1 MQTGFL
7 YKKSDHATSSWIFTI
22 GLLFFSSRTWMDILI
37 FQKLYVEKLYS
48 NVYQNNQTDPEFQIC
63 DGKSC

>member
-1 MQTGFL
+1 
-7 YKKSDHATSSWIFTI
+7 
-22 GLLFFSSRTWMDILI
+22 MDILI